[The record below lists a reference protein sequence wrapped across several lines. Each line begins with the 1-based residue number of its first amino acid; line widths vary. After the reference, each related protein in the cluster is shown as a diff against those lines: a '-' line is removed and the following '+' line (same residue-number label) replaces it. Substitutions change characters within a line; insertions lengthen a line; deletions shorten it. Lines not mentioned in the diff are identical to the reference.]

1 MCRTYNLTTIR
12 VAHAGKVRRI
22 RPIIPAL
29 IVIFWRPRDSCL
41 ATSEKSTDARG
52 ILPMSLL
59 SRGSKQG
66 PATHF
71 SLFSQSWVFLV
82 PEVEQRKGVTATTV
96 GCRGGPGERKVA
108 EEKVTRGWETREIS
122 RGDAWRG
129 SLIGVSGSD
138 ARLLSFYFMPSATRS
153 ARLDPGP

>member
-1 MCRTYNLTTIR
+1 
-12 VAHAGKVRRI
+12 
-22 RPIIPAL
+22 
-29 IVIFWRPRDSCL
+29 
-41 ATSEKSTDARG
+41 
-52 ILPMSLL
+52 MSLL

-108 EEKVTRGWETREIS
+108 EEKVTRGWETRGIAQDGAS
-122 RGDAWRG
+122 CG
-129 SLIGVSGSD
+129 SYV
-138 ARLLSFYFMPSATRS
+138 RR
-153 ARLDPGP
+153 